1 MNTYHASFCIL
12 GEVTEMLLLQ
22 KPDQRMLID
31 ISARPDLDQ
40 DAQGFVYRTS
50 FSATTPELIS
60 ILQDQ
65 VSPGDVIEAKG
76 SFWQS
81 GFVPHRQGYVDT
93 TFCLSGFRLIEKRAI
108 PATRYNPYQSLFPYL
123 NLQ

>member
-12 GEVTEMLLLQ
+12 GEVTEMLVLH
-22 KPDQRMLID
+22 KPVQRMLID
-31 ISARPDLDQ
+31 ISARPDTDR

-50 FSATTPELIS
+50 FSATKPKLICD
-60 ILQDQ
+60 LQDQ

-76 SFWQS
+76 TFWQS

-93 TFCLSGFRLIEKRAI
+93 TFCLSGFRLIEKKVI
-108 PATRYNPYQSLFPYL
+108 SATRYNPYQSLFPYL
-123 NLQ
+123 NLH